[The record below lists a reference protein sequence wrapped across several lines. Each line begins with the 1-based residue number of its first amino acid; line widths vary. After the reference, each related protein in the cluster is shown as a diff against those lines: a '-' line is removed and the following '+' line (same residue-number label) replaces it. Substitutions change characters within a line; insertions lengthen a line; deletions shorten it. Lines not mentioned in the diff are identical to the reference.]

1 MISVRNVT
9 QHYGVKP
16 VLKNVNLEIPAGC
29 RVAVIGPNGMGKTT
43 LLSVIAGV
51 LIPQKG
57 YVAIEGVRRR
67 NSVAEELEI
76 RRRTVFLPDRC
87 WLPKMRTGREFI
99 LSIGGLYGVELERR
113 LEHAERLLALFELS
127 SLAEAPIRTYS
138 SGQQKK
144 ISLCSALI
152 TDAPILL
159 LDEPFSGGLDPAGIL
174 AMKCLLQ
181 RMADDEQ
188 RTIIFTAPVPELV
201 EETADRLVVLKQG
214 EVAAQGT
221 LQDLKR
227 QAGGGQTLEAI
238 LERIVFPETL
248 AQIEAYFEGE
258 EKYR

>member
-1 MISVRNVT
+1 MIVVHNVT
-9 QHYGVKP
+9 QHYGIKP
-16 VLKNVNLEIPAGC
+16 VLKNIQLEFPPGSRTAI
-29 RVAVIGPNGMGKTT
+29 IGPNGMGKTT

-51 LIPQKG
+51 LNPQFG
-57 YVAIEGVRRR
+57 HVEIDGLRRR
-67 NSVAEELEI
+67 SSVENELEI

-99 LSIGGLYGVELERR
+99 LSIGKLYDVDP
-113 LEHAERLLALFELS
+113 ERLLDHADRLLSLFELS

-181 RMADDEQ
+181 RMADRED
-188 RTIIFTAPVPELV
+188 RIIVFTAPVPELV

-214 EVAAQGT
+214 QVAAAGT
-221 LQDLKR
+221 LHDLKR
-227 QAGGGQTLEAI
+227 QAGGNSLDQLLEK
-238 LERIVFPETL
+238 IVFPETL
-248 AQIEAYFEGE
+248 AQIESYFSGE
-258 EKYR
+258 DKYF

>member
-1 MISVRNVT
+1 MISVVNVT

-16 VLKNVNLEIPAGC
+16 VLKRIDLDIPSGC

-43 LLSVIAGV
+43 LLSVIAGILV
-51 LIPQKG
+51 PQKG
-57 YVAIEGVRRR
+57 YVESEGIRRR
-67 NSVAEELEI
+67 NSVEEELEI
-76 RRRTVFLPDRC
+76 RRKTVFLPDRC

-99 LSIGGLYGVELERR
+99 LGVGAMYGVDMER
-113 LEHAERLLALFELS
+113 LLDHADRLLALFELS
-127 SLAEAPIRTYS
+127 TLAEAPIRTYS

-181 RMADDEQ
+181 RMADDED
-188 RTIIFTAPVPELV
+188 RTIVFTAPVPELV

-214 EVAAQGT
+214 EVAAEGT

-227 QAGGGQTLEAI
+227 QAGGGQTLDAI

-248 AQIEAYFEGE
+248 AQIDAYFEGE